1 MSIQT
6 TPQAEA
12 EAAAMLEGSK
22 ADLVAEIMAL
32 RELRDSTANPLQWRY
47 STDRLTVS
55 MLVNGRVVFS
65 RNGDDLKIMV
75 TRWASALPQLR
86 AILDQA
92 ASADQVKAKR
102 DADNERK
109 ANVNAARRTNQ
120 PQY

>member
-6 TPQAEA
+6 TPQL
-12 EAAAMLEGSK
+12 EAAAAEMLEQNK

-47 STDRLTVS
+47 SADRLTCS

-75 TRWASALPQLR
+75 SRWDSALPQLK
-86 AILDQA
+86 AILETA

-102 DADNERK
+102 DQDNQAK
-109 ANVNAARRTNQ
+109 ANATSARRQGQ